1 MRGGSKWGFMMM
13 KTLENK
19 TLLYHFPVDITNES
33 DENPSPIFFRR
44 ESFRLR
50 TRA

>member
-1 MRGGSKWGFMMM
+1 MRGGSKRGFMMM

-44 ESFRLR
+44 ESFRL
-50 TRA
+50 